1 MTETTAIYSLSG
13 LFSCGLGVLLYIA
26 AGVLLMI
33 AGRRLSKWKPDLP
46 GLLLFACYAA
56 GVACVLFAILNL
68 TSLLSALGAL
78 LF

>member
-1 MTETTAIYSLSG
+1 MSEPIARYGLSSL
-13 LFSCGLGVLLYIA
+13 LSCGLDVLLCIA
-26 AGVLLMI
+26 VGVLLMI

-56 GVACVLFAILNL
+56 GVVCILFAILNL